1 MRISD
6 WSSDVCSSDLADLVP
21 GARVI
26 AILRDPVERA
36 FAHYKERRRNG
47 TEPLSFEAA
56 LAAEEGR
63 LAGEEERILGDP
75 GYISFAHR
83 HQSYRDQGRYA
94 PALERWLDV
103 YPREQVLILL
113 AEDLYRDP
121 QSAYD
126 QVTDHLGLPRHVL
139 RDAVVHNAEPSAALD
154 AETAARLRLEMAGDI
169 TAVERLLGRSTG
181 WG

>member
-36 FAHYKERRRNG
+36 FSHYKERRSNG

-56 LAAEEGR
+56 LATEEGR

-126 QVTDHLGLPRHVL
+126 QRSEEHTSELQSLMRISY
-139 RDAVVHNAEPSAALD
+139 AVFCLKK
-154 AETAARLRLEMAGDI
+154 
-169 TAVERLLGRSTG
+169 
-181 WG
+181 

>member
-1 MRISD
+1 MS
-6 WSSDVCSSDLADLVP
+6 
-21 GARVI
+21 
-26 AILRDPVERA
+26 
-36 FAHYKERRRNG
+36 
-47 TEPLSFEAA
+47 A

-75 GYISFAHR
+75 GYISFATR

-103 YPREQVLILL
+103 YPREQVLFLL

-139 RDAVVHNAEPSAALD
+139 RDAVVHKDRKS
-154 AETAARLRLEMAGDI
+154 TRLN
-169 TAVERLLGRSTG
+169 SSH
-181 WG
+181 